1 MTFDNFITYSGYLVA
16 VLTAIISMY
25 RSYKAGKGFAEITT
39 ILVTTLKD
47 EGKMIDGQFSPATL
61 QKAQEVA
68 NTISADSIAVEQVK
82 SVLRGRESDIK
93 LGSYKGKPVYL
104 SDAIGF
110 SSIARG
116 IFKIFRK

>member
-1 MTFDNFITYSGYLVA
+1 MTMENFITISGWIVAALTGIRLV
-16 VLTAIISMY
+16 Y
-25 RSYKAGKGFAEITT
+25 NGYQAGKSVAEIAT
-39 ILVTTLKD
+39 ILVNTLKD

-68 NTISADSIAVEQVK
+68 NTISADSVAVEQVK
-82 SVLRGRESDIK
+82 QVLKGRETDIK

-110 SSIARG
+110 SSIAQG
-116 IFKIFRK
+116 IFRIFRK